1 MPSHDVTI
9 NPLYK
14 ELSAALGHPYFMRGG
29 GVLGF
34 SCHHR
39 YVYTDLNSTSSLPG
53 LLKGADQIVYFV
65 AKSLGLS
72 VIVKPVVYNEWEDP
86 QILFSSFHEFQAEEG
101 CLEDECSENK
111 EITYLFGEGHHVTHV
126 TWCQKLN
133 RQFGQAA
140 GCIAHYGNQ
149 PSANVFYQTAAILVG
164 IPEWGDI
171 RKSCALGSTQ
181 ETSGNENLESGSEEV
196 PPAKRRCSQSKAILE
211 KLCFHGEMHR
221 E

>member
-53 LLKGADQIVYFV
+53 LLKGADQIVYFI

-72 VIVKPVVYNEWEDP
+72 VIVKPVVYNDGKTP
-86 QILFSSFHEFQAEEG
+86 TFYSVVSMSS
-101 CLEDECSENK
+101 K
-111 EITYLFGEGHHVTHV
+111 
-126 TWCQKLN
+126 QKK
-133 RQFGQAA
+133 G
-140 GCIAHYGNQ
+140 
-149 PSANVFYQTAAILVG
+149 V
-164 IPEWGDI
+164 
-171 RKSCALGSTQ
+171 
-181 ETSGNENLESGSEEV
+181 
-196 PPAKRRCSQSKAILE
+196 
-211 KLCFHGEMHR
+211 
-221 E
+221 